1 MEAAL
6 IRLFILNFDQIEKRK
21 QEQGLFFR
29 KGFILKR
36 ILITGIDGFFGRH
49 LQKELELRNP
59 SYLGIVIKQSSEIAE
74 EKQIEAD
81 ITDYPSVLRIIKEY
95 QPDVIIHLA
104 AIASVTY
111 NNTPELYRVNV
122 CGAENI
128 LLAAKEAGKKGCRM
142 IMISSAGVYGIQ
154 KEEYLSEELQFN
166 PVNHYSYTKMVMEV
180 ICRQYRKDFD
190 IKIVRPFTVVGRGQS
205 SSFFVSK
212 LVSSFSE
219 RKPVIEL
226 GNIESVRDYTDVEL
240 CANTLA
246 ELACREYVEEK
257 VLNICTGVETTGND
271 VIEMLKQLTGFEPKI
286 TISSKYIRENEI
298 WRLVGDNR
306 GLKKFLGQ
314 KYKYKNIMEI
324 LKEMLEQDK
333 EKERI
338 KE

>member
-1 MEAAL
+1 M
-6 IRLFILNFDQIEKRK
+6 KK
-21 QEQGLFFR
+21 
-29 KGFILKR
+29 

-49 LQKELELRNP
+49 LQRELELRKQ
-59 SYLGIVIKQSSEIAE
+59 SYLGIVLKQYSEPGK

-81 ITDYPSVLRIIKEY
+81 ITNYSTVLQIIKEY

-128 LLAAKEAGKKGCRM
+128 LLAARQVCKRGSRM

-154 KEEYLSEELQFN
+154 KEQFLSEQLKFN
-166 PVNHYSYTKMVMEV
+166 PVNHYSYTKMVMEI
-180 ICRQYRKDFD
+180 ICRQYADYFD
-190 IKIVRPFTVVGRGQS
+190 IKIVRPFTVVGKGQS

-212 LVSSFSE
+212 LVNSFVE
-219 RKPVIEL
+219 RKPEIEL

-240 CANTLA
+240 CACTLA
-246 ELACREYVEEK
+246 ELACREYVEEN

-286 TISSKYIRENEI
+286 HISSKYIRENEI

-314 KYKYKNIMEI
+314 KYRYKNIMQI
-324 LKEMLEQDK
+324 LEEMLEQDK

>member
-1 MEAAL
+1 M
-6 IRLFILNFDQIEKRK
+6 KK
-21 QEQGLFFR
+21 
-29 KGFILKR
+29 

-49 LQKELELRNP
+49 LQRELELRKQ
-59 SYLGIVIKQSSEIAE
+59 SYLGIVLKQYSEPGK

-81 ITDYPSVLRIIKEY
+81 ITNYATVLQIIKEY

-128 LLAAKEAGKKGCRM
+128 LLAARQVCKRGSRM

-154 KEEYLSEELQFN
+154 KEQFLSEQLKFN
-166 PVNHYSYTKMVMEV
+166 PVNHYSYTKMVMEI
-180 ICRQYRKDFD
+180 ICRQYADYFD
-190 IKIVRPFTVVGRGQS
+190 IKIVRPFTVVGKGQS

-212 LVSSFSE
+212 LVNSFVE
-219 RKPVIEL
+219 RKPEIEL

-240 CANTLA
+240 CACTLA
-246 ELACREYVEEK
+246 ELACREYVEEN

-286 TISSKYIRENEI
+286 HISSKYIRENEI

-314 KYKYKNIMEI
+314 KYRYKNIMQI
-324 LKEMLEQDK
+324 LEEMLEQDK